1 MLGVFT
7 LFGRSREVQRLDV
20 ALRTAGLHPAL
31 MPDAVKITLL
41 KLLKDE
47 RGGEAPGPEA
57 CAYAA
62 ELLSYCMLGSAHFD
76 EANDP
81 GRAGAVEAR
90 METALEAGE
99 SLDARLI
106 LLALH
111 AGVVAP
117 RVIERY
123 ELQVT

>member
-1 MLGVFT
+1 MLNLFT
-7 LFGRSREVQRLDV
+7 LFGRSREVQRLDF
-20 ALRTAGLHPAL
+20 ALRAAGLHPGLA
-31 MPDAVKITLL
+31 PDAVKLTLL

-47 RGGEAPGPEA
+47 RGGETPSPKT

-62 ELLSYCMLGSAHFD
+62 ELLAYCMLGPAHFV

-81 GRAGAVEAR
+81 QRTGAVETR
-90 METALEAGE
+90 MEAALEAGE
-99 SLDARLI
+99 SLDARLV

-123 ELQVT
+123 DLQVT